1 MKHLWQSKNEFQFF
15 PTFPALFPFRHHS
28 TIEIQREKDVTMEG
42 DEEISDYDKIRQR
55 NIDEIKK
62 RLAAEMGE
70 IDLLKFQVPIAIWTH
85 LLLTYIPATNANFR
99 GWNNDSG
106 REP

>member
-1 MKHLWQSKNEFQFF
+1 
-15 PTFPALFPFRHHS
+15 
-28 TIEIQREKDVTMEG
+28 MEG

-70 IDLLKFQVPIAIWTH
+70 IDLLKFQVPIAI
-85 LLLTYIPATNANFR
+85 
-99 GWNNDSG
+99 
-106 REP
+106 

>member
-1 MKHLWQSKNEFQFF
+1 
-15 PTFPALFPFRHHS
+15 
-28 TIEIQREKDVTMEG
+28 
-42 DEEISDYDKIRQR
+42 
-55 NIDEIKK
+55 
-62 RLAAEMGE
+62 LAAEMGE

-99 GWNNDSG
+99 GWNYDSG